1 METQNDLIEFLI
13 LYFQYRN
20 IHHWGFVGYKNIKA
34 LMTYIT
40 GIKDVDTLRIIFEKL
55 VKLGRFEKRKIKSCT
70 DYRFIFTLETNA

>member
-34 LMTYIT
+34 LMTHIT
-40 GIKDVDTLRIIFEKL
+40 GIRDVDTLRIIFEKL

-70 DYRFIFTLETNA
+70 DYRFIFNPSQLV

>member
-40 GIKDVDTLRIIFEKL
+40 GIKDVDTLRVIFEKL

-70 DYRFIFTLETNA
+70 DYRFIFNPSQLL